1 MAGHILFTIFCFHYL
16 FLSCSRRLKVS
27 DQALRVKAVTTTN
40 DTAPVGLYRKSH
52 SIPDSLRKTERL

>member
-1 MAGHILFTIFCFHYL
+1 MSG
-16 FLSCSRRLKVS
+16 
-27 DQALRVKAVTTTN
+27 QALRVKAVTTTN